1 MLKQLCYINLG
12 LQDSSK
18 SVYYLQCGDNRD
30 YVVFV
35 DSGNCENAN
44 MPIYTIDFQ
53 DNHSAARFAYFNM
66 QYDKQEFNIFVEY
79 KRIVIEPRTV
89 EGVLKIDCRD
99 NEEVAKK
106 FVKMFREQ
114 YIRKL
119 DMCKQ
124 SHKNKKD
131 DFNILMH

>member
-1 MLKQLCYINLG
+1 MLKQLAYINLG
-12 LQDSSK
+12 LQDRCKCS
-18 SVYYLQCGDNRD
+18 YYLQHKDNGN
-30 YVVFV
+30 YVVFI

-44 MPIYTIDFQ
+44 MPIYTIGFE
-53 DNHSAARFAYFNM
+53 DNHSASYFAYFNM
-66 QYDKQEFNIFVEY
+66 KYDKQEFDVFVEGSG
-79 KRIVIEPRTV
+79 IIIDPITIN
-89 EGVLKIDCRD
+89 GLLKIDCEN

-124 SHKNKKD
+124 SNKNRKN
-131 DFNILMH
+131 DFNIKMH

>member
-1 MLKQLCYINLG
+1 MCYINLG
-12 LQDSSK
+12 LQDTSK
-18 SVYYLQCGDNRD
+18 SVYYIKHKHNGN
-30 YVVFV
+30 YVVCV

-44 MPIYTIDFQ
+44 MPIYTIGFQ
-53 DNHSAARFAYFNM
+53 DNPSAARFAYFNM
-66 QYDKQEFNIFVEY
+66 QYDKQEFNIFVEGNG
-79 KRIVIEPRTV
+79 IIIEPRTI

-99 NEEVAKK
+99 SEEVAKK

-124 SHKNKKD
+124 SHKN
-131 DFNILMH
+131 